1 MTPKWKTTSSES
13 TSTTSSGSSSSSS
26 SSSGSESSSSDSENS
41 SSSAN
46 SQKASDAE
54 RTKKK
59 TTFPP
64 NRHGKSKTDTVV
76 TTSIEN
82 KSKERIPPKNRPVV
96 YSSESEESPSKVK
109 ATTKRKPP
117 AKPKA
122 TATVAPVIKQQR
134 LPAKAI
140 VATSQQK
147 NIINSK
153 SVANKPN
160 KPSTS
165 TSTNGK
171 VSEKSAKTSLEPV
184 QKKLKKK
191 SIFSPENS
199 SDSDNGVPTK
209 ANSAKPIN
217 NSTKYPKN
225 QQSKPKPSD
234 TRQKAIAPNRPSL
247 LTKAA
252 QSQKSDSSVSSKS
265 CSAVSGSSA
274 STDSSTD
281 SESSESVASPQPQ
294 IKKKD
299 TQSSTAISTAIN
311 VPPKRPS
318 ATVAPVKPQKCTKRQ
333 GTIKSED
340 EADASASEKEV
351 DEHGE
356 TSTTKATTKGKRK
369 LQTRKG
375 SKLLQLQTKAVSDSE
390 SDTEAGREYSAGG
403 GFRTLCCLLNTKK
416 QYLRFWMDG
425 LDIYMARR
433 DLVVDGTNF
442 SYTKK
447 HVQGVL
453 RCRYS
458 LFAYG
463 GSMVLRVAES
473 KRSTSKSPV
482 KRAGPST
489 AARHSSGSNRIP
501 QNSSTSNA
509 TSGRSGQGNYGRTRV
524 NKERECPLAPTC
536 DSRGHLSGKL
546 DSHFTLEACP
556 LYHNTTPQACA
567 EFYKERKKREED
579 RKKAIACLAKKSPKG
594 LHQTTEQRNY
604 QLKVRE
610 MRNKWKGNTGDGN
623 ESDSSCELQGNE
635 KDRQPRLTN
644 LTPDYD
650 LKLFMEAQ
658 AIASE
663 KIEKE
668 LKELDYDAEGRN
680 GGGTRVI
687 EMGKW
692 EMEVWYQSPYPEEFS
707 RAPKLYLCEYCL
719 RYAKSRQVLRRHREK
734 CLWRHPPGHEVYRK
748 DKIGVWE
755 VDGKRYKQ
763 YCQNLCLLAKFFLD
777 HKTLYYDVEPFLFY
791 VMTIGDSE
799 GCHTVGYFSKE
810 KTSFLNYNVSCIL
823 TLPPYQRQGYGRL
836 LIDFK
841 DDDILPNEKERIA
854 ELGARVYRNAS
865 AVSVAWSLVDVAVAA
880 IERPRSARA
889 TGYLL
894 TRVEKK
900 IGSPEKPLSDLGL
913 ISYRSYWK
921 DVLLQYL
928 CNFGGKE
935 LSVKDIS
942 KEMAIDSYDIV
953 STLQALGMMKYW
965 KGKHIIL
972 KKQDVID
979 DYKERVKRRGPVYKE
994 IDPECLKWNPF
1005 QPPKTPSASN

>member
-1 MTPKWKTTSSES
+1 MTPKRKTTSSES
-13 TSTTSSGSSSSSS
+13 TSTSSSGSSSSSS

-41 SSSAN
+41 SSSVN
-46 SQKASDAE
+46 SQKVSDTE

-59 TTFPP
+59 TVFAA
-64 NRHGKSKTDTVV
+64 NRHGKSKADAVAAP
-76 TTSIEN
+76 SGEN
-82 KSKERIPPKNRPVV
+82 KSKERVPQKNRPVV

-109 ATTKRKPP
+109 ATAKRKPP

-134 LPAKAI
+134 PPVKSVPGTA
-140 VATSQQK
+140 QQK
-147 NIINSK
+147 NAQNSK
-153 SVANKPN
+153 PVANKPN
-160 KPSTS
+160 KPSIS
-165 TSTNGK
+165 ASANGK
-171 VSEKSAKTSLEPV
+171 GPDKSTKATSEPV

-199 SDSDNGVPTK
+199 SESDSGITARTNTVKPT
-209 ANSAKPIN
+209 
-217 NSTKYPKN
+217 NSTAKYTKN
-225 QQSKPKPSD
+225 QQPKPKVND
-234 TRQKAIAPNRPSL
+234 TKQKPVVPNRSSL
-247 LTKAA
+247 LAKSV
-252 QSQKSDSSVSSKS
+252 QLQKSDSSASSKS
-265 CSAVSGSSA
+265 CSAGSASSG

-281 SESSESVASPQPQ
+281 SESSESIASPQPQ

-299 TQSSTAISTAIN
+299 IQPSVTIGAITSA
-311 VPPKRPS
+311 PAKRPS

-333 GTIKSED
+333 GTVKSED
-340 EADASASEKEV
+340 EADASASEKEM

-356 TSTTKATTKGKRK
+356 TVTSKAAAKGKRK
-369 LQTRKG
+369 LQTRKSC
-375 SKLLQLQTKAVSDSE
+375 SKLMQLQAKAASDSE
-390 SDTEAGREYSAGG
+390 SDTGTETVACKRILQIPLI
-403 GFRTLCCLLNTKK
+403 RC
-416 QYLRFWMDG
+416 
-425 LDIYMARR
+425 
-433 DLVVDGTNF
+433 DL
-442 SYTKK
+442 S
-447 HVQGVL
+447 
-453 RCRYS
+453 
-458 LFAYG
+458 
-463 GSMVLRVAES
+463 RVAES

-489 AARHSSGSNRIP
+489 AARHTSGTNNRIP
-501 QNSSTSNA
+501 QNSGTSNA

-524 NKERECPLAPTC
+524 TKERECPLAPTC

-556 LYHNTTPQACA
+556 LYHNTTPQACV
-567 EFYKERKKREED
+567 EFHKERKKREEE
-579 RKKAIACLAKKSPKG
+579 RKKAVGCLAKKSPKG
-594 LHQTTEQRNY
+594 MHQTTEQRNY

-623 ESDSSCELQGNE
+623 ESDSSGELQGNE
-635 KDRQPRLTN
+635 KDRQPRLSN
-644 LTPDYD
+644 LTPEYD

-668 LKELDYDAEGRN
+668 LKELEYDGEGRN
-680 GGGTRVI
+680 NGGTRVI

-810 KTSFLNYNVSCIL
+810 KNSFLNYNVSCIL

-836 LIDFK
+836 LIDF
-841 DDDILPNEKERIA
+841 
-854 ELGARVYRNAS
+854 S
-865 AVSVAWSLVDVAVAA
+865 
-880 IERPRSARA
+880 
-889 TGYLL
+889 YLL

>member
-1 MTPKWKTTSSES
+1 MTPKRKTTSSES
-13 TSTTSSGSSSSSS
+13 TSSSSSGSSSSSS

-41 SSSAN
+41 SSSVN
-46 SQKASDAE
+46 SQKASDSE
-54 RTKKK
+54 RSKKK
-59 TTFPP
+59 VPFPAA
-64 NRHGKSKTDTVV
+64 RHVKSKTEPTP
-76 TTSIEN
+76 TTTAEN
-82 KSKERIPPKNRPVV
+82 KNKEKVQPKSRPVV
-96 YSSESEESPSKVK
+96 YSSESEESPNKLKSV
-109 ATTKRKPP
+109 KRKLP

-122 TATVAPVIKQQR
+122 TATVAPVVKVQKPPTKPVSNVTQHKNIPAVKPSNKQ
-134 LPAKAI
+134 AKLSGP
-140 VATSQQK
+140 VATNTK
-147 NIINSK
+147 VADK
-153 SVANKPN
+153 STKM
-160 KPSTS
+160 TS
-165 TSTNGK
+165 
-171 VSEKSAKTSLEPV
+171 EPV

-199 SDSDNGVPTK
+199 SESDNASPPKVNTIKAANNTVKCTK
-209 ANSAKPIN
+209 APPKIKPADPKIKPTIP
-217 NSTKYPKN
+217 SRPALVTKTP
-225 QQSKPKPSD
+225 Q
-234 TRQKAIAPNRPSL
+234 I
-247 LTKAA
+247 
-252 QSQKSDSSVSSKS
+252 QKSDSSASSKS
-265 CSAVSGSSA
+265 CSGGSGSSG
-274 STDSSTD
+274 STDSSSD
-281 SESSESVASPQPQ
+281 SDSSESVTSPQSQP
-294 IKKKD
+294 KKKD
-299 TQSSTAISTAIN
+299 VPPPVTQN
-311 VPPKRPS
+311 VTTNAQPKRPS
-318 ATVAPVKPQKCTKRQ
+318 ATVAPVKPLKCTKKQ
-333 GTIKSED
+333 GRVKSED
-340 EADASASEKEV
+340 DGDASGSDKEMDDNTEV
-351 DEHGE
+351 SSSKG
-356 TSTTKATTKGKRK
+356 TVKGKRK

-375 SKLLQLQTKAVSDSE
+375 SKLLQLQAKAASDSE
-390 SDTEAGREYSAGG
+390 SDTVWFSGTETVERK
-403 GFRTLCCLLNTKK
+403 RILQIPLIRC
-416 QYLRFWMDG
+416 
-425 LDIYMARR
+425 
-433 DLVVDGTNF
+433 DLSG
-442 SYTKK
+442 
-447 HVQGVL
+447 
-453 RCRYS
+453 
-458 LFAYG
+458 
-463 GSMVLRVAES
+463 VAES

-482 KRAGPST
+482 KRAGPSQG
-489 AARHSSGSNRIP
+489 ARHSSSTANRTTQSSAGSNTVANRTG
-501 QNSSTSNA
+501 QNSYN
-509 TSGRSGQGNYGRTRV
+509 RTRTT
-524 NKERECPLAPTC
+524 KERECPLAACC

-546 DSHFTLEACP
+546 ETHFTLEACP
-556 LYHNTTPQACA
+556 LYHNTTPQNCI
-567 EFYKERKKREED
+567 EFYKERKKREEE
-579 RKKAIACLAKKSPKG
+579 RKKSIANLAKKSPKG
-594 LHQTTEQRNY
+594 GHQTNEQRNY
-604 QLKVRE
+604 QLKVKE
-610 MRNKWKGNTGDGN
+610 MRNKWKPHTGEDNG
-623 ESDSSCELQGNE
+623 SDSGNDLPGNE

-644 LTPDYD
+644 LTSDYD

-668 LKELDYDAEGRN
+668 LKELDYDGEGRN
-680 GGGTRVI
+680 SGGTRCV

-810 KTSFLNYNVSCIL
+810 KNSFLNYNVSCIL

-836 LIDFK
+836 LIDF
-841 DDDILPNEKERIA
+841 
-854 ELGARVYRNAS
+854 S
-865 AVSVAWSLVDVAVAA
+865 
-880 IERPRSARA
+880 
-889 TGYLL
+889 YLL

-979 DYKERVKRRGPVYKE
+979 DYKERVKRRGLVYKE

>member
-1 MTPKWKTTSSES
+1 MTPKRKTTSSES
-13 TSTTSSGSSSSSS
+13 TSTSSSGSSSSSS
-26 SSSGSESSSSDSENS
+26 SSSGSESSSSDSDNS

-59 TTFPP
+59 VPFPVT
-64 NRHGKSKTDTVV
+64 RHVKSKAETA
-76 TTSIEN
+76 SAPPLEN
-82 KSKERIPPKNRPVV
+82 KSKDRQPPKSRPSV
-96 YSSESEESPSKVK
+96 YSSESEESPIK
-109 ATTKRKPP
+109 AKSPQKRKPP

-122 TATVAPVIKQQR
+122 TATVAPVVKTQR
-134 LPAKAI
+134 SPTKPVPALGQHKI
-140 VATSQQK
+140 VPVSKPVNAKPNKFSGSTGA
-147 NIINSK
+147 NSK
-153 SVANKPN
+153 SP
-160 KPSTS
+160 
-165 TSTNGK
+165 
-171 VSEKSAKTSLEPV
+171 EKSVKSTEPV

-199 SDSDNGVPTK
+199 SESDSGV
-209 ANSAKPIN
+209 SAKVSVVKPTGSSAKCSKNPPAKAKLSDPKQKPIAA
-217 NSTKYPKN
+217 SRPVA
-225 QQSKPKPSD
+225 KPV
-234 TRQKAIAPNRPSL
+234 QA
-247 LTKAA
+247 
-252 QSQKSDSSVSSKS
+252 QKSDSSASSKS
-265 CSAVSGSSA
+265 SGGSASSGSS
-274 STDSSTD
+274 DSSSD
-281 SESSESVASPQPQ
+281 SESSESVTSSQPQP
-294 IKKKD
+294 KKKE
-299 TQSSTAISTAIN
+299 TQSSALTSSTATS

-318 ATVAPVKPQKCTKRQ
+318 ATVAPVKPQKAVTRRQ
-333 GTIKSED
+333 GAKGLKSD
-340 EADASASEKEV
+340 NDGDASASEKELDDREASSSKTV
-351 DEHGE
+351 
-356 TSTTKATTKGKRK
+356 AKGKRK

-375 SKLLQLQTKAVSDSE
+375 SKLLQLQAKADSDSE
-390 SDTEAGREYSAGG
+390 SDT
-403 GFRTLCCLLNTKK
+403 
-416 QYLRFWMDG
+416 
-425 LDIYMARR
+425 
-433 DLVVDGTNF
+433 
-442 SYTKK
+442 
-447 HVQGVL
+447 
-453 RCRYS
+453 
-458 LFAYG
+458 
-463 GSMVLRVAES
+463 AES

-482 KRAGPST
+482 KRAGPS
-489 AARHSSGSNRIP
+489 AAVRQSSGASRSM
-501 QNSSTSNA
+501 QNSGAANT
-509 TSGRSGQGNYGRTRV
+509 TGGRTNQASYNRARAT
-524 NKERECPLAPTC
+524 KERECPLAASC

-556 LYHNTTPQACA
+556 LYHNTTPQACV
-567 EFYKERKKREED
+567 EFYKERKKREEE
-579 RKKAIACLAKKSPKG
+579 RKKAIMNLTKKPKG
-594 LHQTTEQRNY
+594 VHQTTEQRNY

-623 ESDSSCELQGNE
+623 ESDSGGELQGNE
-635 KDRQPRLTN
+635 KDKQPRLNN

-663 KIEKE
+663 KVEKE
-668 LKELDYDAEGRN
+668 VQELDYDGEGRN
-680 GGGTRVI
+680 GGGTKVV

-692 EMEVWYQSPYPEEFS
+692 EMEVWYQSPYPEEYS

-810 KTSFLNYNVSCIL
+810 KNSFLNYNVSCIL

-836 LIDFK
+836 LIDF
-841 DDDILPNEKERIA
+841 
-854 ELGARVYRNAS
+854 S
-865 AVSVAWSLVDVAVAA
+865 
-880 IERPRSARA
+880 
-889 TGYLL
+889 YLL

-935 LSVKDIS
+935 ISVKDIS

>member
-1 MTPKWKTTSSES
+1 MCPKRKTTSSES
-13 TSTTSSGSSSSSS
+13 TSTSTSGSSSSSS

-46 SQKASDAE
+46 SQKVSDSE
-54 RTKKK
+54 RAKKK
-59 TTFPP
+59 VPFVP
-64 NRHGKSKTDTVV
+64 NRHVKSKAEQPIPVL
-76 TTSIEN
+76 SYEN
-82 KSKERIPPKNRPVV
+82 KSKEKVLPKSRPVV
-96 YSSESEESPSKVK
+96 YSSESEEATNK
-109 ATTKRKPP
+109 AKSNIKRKPP

-122 TATVAPVIKQQR
+122 TATVAPVIKAQKPVAKPVPVPAQSKNIA
-134 LPAKAI
+134 PAK
-140 VATSQQK
+140 V
-147 NIINSK
+147 INSK
-153 SVANKPN
+153 QTKFPVTP
-160 KPSTS
+160 
-165 TSTNGK
+165 STNGK
-171 VSEKSAKTSLEPV
+171 ATEKSVKSAISEPV

-199 SDSDNGVPTK
+199 SESDTTSPPRTNPPRSVTVPTK
-209 ANSAKPIN
+209 I
-217 NSTKYPKN
+217 TKAPPP
-225 QQSKPKPSD
+225 KPKAGEQKPKAPPPSRSNLI
-234 TRQKAIAPNRPSL
+234 TKTVQAQKSESSASS
-247 LTKAA
+247 K
-252 QSQKSDSSVSSKS
+252 SSGGSGSSGSSDSSSDS
-265 CSAVSGSSA
+265 
-274 STDSSTD
+274 DSSD
-281 SESSESVASPQPQ
+281 SVTSPQPQ
-294 IKKKD
+294 PKKKESQLSNVSNA
-299 TQSSTAISTAIN
+299 TSS
-311 VPPKRPS
+311 PPKRPS
-318 ATVAPVKPQKCTKRQ
+318 AAVAPVKAQKSTKRQ
-333 GTIKSED
+333 VSGGIKSED
-340 EADASASEKEV
+340 DDDNSVSEKDV
-351 DEHGE
+351 DGE
-356 TSTTKATTKGKRK
+356 DSSLKTTVKGKRK
-369 LQTRKG
+369 LQTRKS
-375 SKLLQLQTKAVSDSE
+375 SKLLPLQSKTVSDSE
-390 SDTEAGREYSAGG
+390 SDT
-403 GFRTLCCLLNTKK
+403 
-416 QYLRFWMDG
+416 
-425 LDIYMARR
+425 
-433 DLVVDGTNF
+433 V
-442 SYTKK
+442 
-447 HVQGVL
+447 
-453 RCRYS
+453 
-458 LFAYG
+458 
-463 GSMVLRVAES
+463 ES

-482 KRAGPST
+482 KRAGPNT
-489 AARHSSGSNRIP
+489 ARHASGASRAKSGTGGGSNVNTRAN
-501 QNSSTSNA
+501 QSSYNRA
-509 TSGRSGQGNYGRTRV
+509 RA
-524 NKERECPLAPTC
+524 KERECPLAASC

-556 LYHNTTPQACA
+556 LYHNTTSQACV
-567 EFYKERKKREED
+567 EFYKERKKREDE
-579 RKKAIACLAKKSPKG
+579 RKKSVANLAKKSPKG
-594 LHQTTEQRNY
+594 GHQTNEQRNY

-610 MRNKWKGNTGDGN
+610 LRNKWKASDNIN
-623 ESDSSCELQGNE
+623 ESDSGGENQVSE
-635 KDRQPRLTN
+635 KDRQPRLAN

-668 LKELDYDAEGRN
+668 LKDLDYDCEGRN
-680 GGGTRVI
+680 GGGTRCV

-692 EMEVWYQSPYPEEFS
+692 EMEVWYQSPYPEEFC

-810 KTSFLNYNVSCIL
+810 KNSFLNYNVSCIL

-836 LIDFK
+836 LIDF
-841 DDDILPNEKERIA
+841 
-854 ELGARVYRNAS
+854 S
-865 AVSVAWSLVDVAVAA
+865 
-880 IERPRSARA
+880 
-889 TGYLL
+889 YLL

-979 DYKERVKRRGPVYKE
+979 DYKERVKRRGAVYKE

>member
-1 MTPKWKTTSSES
+1 MTPKRKTTSSES
-13 TSTTSSGSSSSSS
+13 TSSSSSGSSSSSS
-26 SSSGSESSSSDSENS
+26 SSSDSESSSSDSENS

-46 SQKASDAE
+46 SQKASDTE

-59 TTFPP
+59 PPFPVT
-64 NRHGKSKTDTVV
+64 RHVKSKAETAFVPPLD
-76 TTSIEN
+76 N
-82 KSKERIPPKNRPVV
+82 KNKDRQPQKPRPV
-96 YSSESEESPSKVK
+96 YSSESEESPSKAK
-109 ATTKRKPP
+109 SPQKRKPP

-122 TATVAPVIKQQR
+122 TATVAPVVKRSPTKPVSAPVGQH
-134 LPAKAI
+134 KA
-140 VATSQQK
+140 ATAL
-147 NIINSK
+147 K
-153 SVANKPN
+153 SVNSKPN
-160 KPSTS
+160 KFVGVTS
-165 TSTNGK
+165 ANGK
-171 VSEKSAKTSLEPV
+171 SPEKSGKATEPV

-199 SDSDNGVPTK
+199 SESDSGILTKVNTVKPTS
-209 ANSAKPIN
+209 ASAKC
-217 NSTKYPKN
+217 TKNPPAKAKLN
-225 QQSKPKPSD
+225 ETKQKPAT
-234 TRQKAIAPNRPSL
+234 TRQL
-247 LTKAA
+247 VTKPT
-252 QSQKSDSSVSSKS
+252 QPQKSDSSASSKS
-265 CSAVSGSSA
+265 SGGSASSG

-281 SESSESVASPQPQ
+281 SESSESITSSQPQP
-294 IKKKD
+294 KKKE
-299 TQSSTAISTAIN
+299 TQSNNTNAIAN

-318 ATVAPVKPQKCTKRQ
+318 AAVAPVKSQKTVTKRQ
-333 GTIKSED
+333 GAVKSD
-340 EADASASEKEV
+340 DDGDASASEKE
-351 DEHGE
+351 DEG
-356 TSTTKATTKGKRK
+356 TSVSKTVPKGKRK
-369 LQTRKG
+369 LQPRKG

-390 SDTEAGREYSAGG
+390 SDT
-403 GFRTLCCLLNTKK
+403 
-416 QYLRFWMDG
+416 
-425 LDIYMARR
+425 
-433 DLVVDGTNF
+433 
-442 SYTKK
+442 
-447 HVQGVL
+447 
-453 RCRYS
+453 
-458 LFAYG
+458 
-463 GSMVLRVAES
+463 AES

-482 KRAGPST
+482 KRAGPSA
-489 AARHSSGSNRIP
+489 AARQASGAGRST
-501 QNSSTSNA
+501 QNSASNTGNRTNQAPYNRARA
-509 TSGRSGQGNYGRTRV
+509 TT
-524 NKERECPLAPTC
+524 KERECPLASC

-556 LYHNTTPQACA
+556 LYHNTTPQACV
-567 EFYKERKKREED
+567 EFYKERKKREDE
-579 RKKAIACLAKKSPKG
+579 RKKAVTNLAKKPKG
-594 LHQTTEQRNY
+594 VHQTTEQRNY

-623 ESDSSCELQGNE
+623 ESDSGGELQGNE
-635 KDRQPRLTN
+635 KDRQPRLNN

-668 LKELDYDAEGRN
+668 LKELDYDGEGRN
-680 GGGTRVI
+680 GGGTRVV

-692 EMEVWYQSPYPEEFS
+692 EMEVWYQSPYPEEYS

-810 KTSFLNYNVSCIL
+810 KNSFLNYNVSCIL

-836 LIDFK
+836 LIDF
-841 DDDILPNEKERIA
+841 
-854 ELGARVYRNAS
+854 S
-865 AVSVAWSLVDVAVAA
+865 
-880 IERPRSARA
+880 
-889 TGYLL
+889 YLL

-935 LSVKDIS
+935 ISVKDIS

-972 KKQDVID
+972 KKQV
-979 DYKERVKRRGPVYKE
+979 GA
-994 IDPECLKWNPF
+994 LLLL
-1005 QPPKTPSASN
+1005 

>member
-1 MTPKWKTTSSES
+1 MTPKRKTTSSES
-13 TSTTSSGSSSSSS
+13 TTTSTSGSSSSSS

-46 SQKASDAE
+46 SQKASDTE

-59 TTFPP
+59 APFPAT
-64 NRHGKSKTDTVV
+64 RHVKSKAETAFVPPLD
-76 TTSIEN
+76 N
-82 KSKERIPPKNRPVV
+82 KNKDRQPQKARPVV
-96 YSSESEESPSKVK
+96 YSSESEESPSKAK
-109 ATTKRKPP
+109 SPQKRKPP

-122 TATVAPVIKQQR
+122 TATVAPVVKR
-134 LPAKAI
+134 SP
-140 VATSQQK
+140 T
-147 NIINSK
+147 K
-153 SVANKPN
+153 SVPAGATGQLKAAAALKPVNNKPN
-160 KPSTS
+160 KFVG
-165 TSTNGK
+165 STNANGK
-171 VSEKSAKTSLEPV
+171 SPDKSGKATEPV
-184 QKKLKKK
+184 QKRLKKK

-199 SDSDNGVPTK
+199 SESDSGILTKVNTVKPT
-209 ANSAKPIN
+209 SA
-217 NSTKYPKN
+217 STKCTKN
-225 QQSKPKPSD
+225 PPAKAKLNE
-234 TRQKAIAPNRPSL
+234 TKQKAAATSRL
-247 LTKAA
+247 VTKPA
-252 QSQKSDSSVSSKS
+252 QPQKSDSSASSKS
-265 CSAVSGSSA
+265 SGGSASSG

-281 SESSESVASPQPQ
+281 SESSESVTSSQPQP
-294 IKKKD
+294 KKKE
-299 TQSSTAISTAIN
+299 TPANNTNAVAS

-318 ATVAPVKPQKCTKRQ
+318 AAVAPVKSQKTVTKRQ
-333 GTIKSED
+333 VGAIKSED
-340 EADASASEKEV
+340 DGDASASEKE
-351 DEHGE
+351 EEG
-356 TSTTKATTKGKRK
+356 TSASKTVTKGKRK

-375 SKLLQLQTKAVSDSE
+375 SKLLQLQAKAVSDSE
-390 SDTEAGREYSAGG
+390 SDT
-403 GFRTLCCLLNTKK
+403 
-416 QYLRFWMDG
+416 
-425 LDIYMARR
+425 
-433 DLVVDGTNF
+433 
-442 SYTKK
+442 
-447 HVQGVL
+447 
-453 RCRYS
+453 
-458 LFAYG
+458 
-463 GSMVLRVAES
+463 AES

-482 KRAGPST
+482 KRAGPSA
-489 AARHSSGSNRIP
+489 AARQTSSGAGRST
-501 QNSSTSNA
+501 QNSSIASNTTGTKTNQTPYNRA
-509 TSGRSGQGNYGRTRV
+509 RAA
-524 NKERECPLAPTC
+524 KERECPLAASC

-556 LYHNTTPQACA
+556 FYHNTTPQACV
-567 EFYKERKKREED
+567 EFYKERKKREDE
-579 RKKAIACLAKKSPKG
+579 RKKAIMNLAKKPKG
-594 LHQTTEQRNY
+594 VHQTTEQRNY

-610 MRNKWKGNTGDGN
+610 MRNKWKGNAGDGN
-623 ESDSSCELQGNE
+623 ESDSGGELQGNE
-635 KDRQPRLTN
+635 KDKQPRLNN

-668 LKELDYDAEGRN
+668 LKELDYDGEGRN
-680 GGGTRVI
+680 GGGTRVV

-692 EMEVWYQSPYPEEFS
+692 EMEVWYQSPYPEEYS

-810 KTSFLNYNVSCIL
+810 KNSFLNYNVSCIL

-836 LIDFK
+836 LIDF
-841 DDDILPNEKERIA
+841 
-854 ELGARVYRNAS
+854 S
-865 AVSVAWSLVDVAVAA
+865 
-880 IERPRSARA
+880 
-889 TGYLL
+889 YLL

-935 LSVKDIS
+935 ISVKDIS

-979 DYKERVKRRGPVYKE
+979 DYKDRVKRRGPVYKE

>member
-1 MTPKWKTTSSES
+1 MTPKWKATSSES
-13 TSTTSSGSSSSSS
+13 TSTSSSGSSSSSS

-46 SQKASDAE
+46 SQKASDTE
-54 RTKKK
+54 RTKRK
-59 TTFPP
+59 TTLPP
-64 NRHGKSKTDTVV
+64 NRHGKSKTDTV
-76 TTSIEN
+76 TTPSIEN
-82 KSKERIPPKNRPVV
+82 KNKERVPPKNRPVV

-109 ATTKRKPP
+109 TTAKRKPP

-122 TATVAPVIKQQR
+122 TATVAPVVKQQR
-134 LPAKAI
+134 SPAKSIAT
-140 VATSQQK
+140 TSQQK
-147 NIINSK
+147 NVPNSK

-160 KPSTS
+160 KPCTS

-171 VSEKSAKTSLEPV
+171 VPDKSTKTISEPV

-199 SDSDNGVPTK
+199 SESDSGIPTK

-217 NSTKYPKN
+217 SSAKYQKN
-225 QQSKPKPSD
+225 QQSKSKPND
-234 TRQKAIAPNRPSL
+234 AKQKTVAPNRPSL

-252 QSQKSDSSVSSKS
+252 QSQKSDSSASSKS
-265 CSAVSGSSA
+265 CSAGSGSSG

-294 IKKKD
+294 VKKKD
-299 TQSSTAISTAIN
+299 TQPSTTIGATTN
-311 VPPKRPS
+311 VSLKRPS

-340 EADASASEKEV
+340 EADASASEKEM

-356 TSTTKATTKGKRK
+356 TGATKATIKGKRK

-375 SKLLQLQTKAVSDSE
+375 SKFLHLQTKAASDSE
-390 SDTEAGREYSAGG
+390 SDTVWFSG
-403 GFRTLCCLLNTKK
+403 TKTVTCK
-416 QYLRFWMDG
+416 RILQIPLIRC
-425 LDIYMARR
+425 
-433 DLVVDGTNF
+433 DL
-442 SYTKK
+442 S
-447 HVQGVL
+447 
-453 RCRYS
+453 
-458 LFAYG
+458 
-463 GSMVLRVAES
+463 RVAES

-489 AARHSSGSNRIP
+489 AARHSSGSNRIS
-501 QNSSTSNA
+501 QNSSTTNA
-509 TSGRSGQGNYGRTRV
+509 ISGRSGQGNYGRTRV

-556 LYHNTTPQACA
+556 LYHNTTPQACV
-567 EFYKERKKREED
+567 EFYKDRKKREEE
-579 RKKAIACLAKKSPKG
+579 RKKAVACLAKKSPKG

-644 LTPDYD
+644 LTPEYD

-668 LKELDYDAEGRN
+668 LKELDYDGEGRN

-810 KTSFLNYNVSCIL
+810 KNSFLNYNVSCIL

-836 LIDFK
+836 LIDF
-841 DDDILPNEKERIA
+841 
-854 ELGARVYRNAS
+854 S
-865 AVSVAWSLVDVAVAA
+865 
-880 IERPRSARA
+880 
-889 TGYLL
+889 YLL

>member
-1 MTPKWKTTSSES
+1 MRGSTAKMTPKRKTTSSES

-46 SQKASDAE
+46 SQKASDTE

-59 TTFPP
+59 AFSAT
-64 NRHGKSKTDTVV
+64 RHV
-76 TTSIEN
+76 
-82 KSKERIPPKNRPVV
+82 KSKETVAVPPLENKNKDKQPPKSRSSM
-96 YSSESEESPSKVK
+96 YSSESEESPSKTK
-109 ATTKRKPP
+109 SLQKRKPP

-122 TATVAPVIKQQR
+122 TATVAPVVKAQR
-134 LPAKAI
+134 SPTKPASASGQHKAI
-140 VATSQQK
+140 
-147 NIINSK
+147 
-153 SVANKPN
+153 SVPNPANAKPN
-160 KPSTS
+160 KFSGSTS
-165 TSTNGK
+165 ANNKS
-171 VSEKSAKTSLEPV
+171 SEKSGKTVEPV

-199 SDSDNGVPTK
+199 SESDSGI
-209 ANSAKPIN
+209 SAKVGTVKPTSSSVKCSKN
-217 NSTKYPKN
+217 PPAKVKLSETK
-225 QQSKPKPSD
+225 
-234 TRQKAIAPNRPSL
+234 
-247 LTKAA
+247 
-252 QSQKSDSSVSSKS
+252 QKSIASSRPVVKPVQPQKSESSASSKS
-265 CSAVSGSSA
+265 SGGSASSGSSD
-274 STDSSTD
+274 STSD
-281 SESSESVASPQPQ
+281 SESSESVTSSQPQP
-294 IKKKD
+294 KKKEMQSN
-299 TQSSTAISTAIN
+299 TLTSSTVTS
-311 VPPKRPS
+311 VPSKRPS
-318 ATVAPVKPQKCTKRQ
+318 AAVAPVKSQKTVTRRQ
-333 GTIKSED
+333 GAIKSD
-340 EADASASEKEV
+340 NDGDASASEKDMDDHEASSSK
-351 DEHGE
+351 
-356 TSTTKATTKGKRK
+356 TMTKGKRK

-375 SKLLQLQTKAVSDSE
+375 SKLLQLQAKADSDSE
-390 SDTEAGREYSAGG
+390 SDT
-403 GFRTLCCLLNTKK
+403 
-416 QYLRFWMDG
+416 
-425 LDIYMARR
+425 
-433 DLVVDGTNF
+433 
-442 SYTKK
+442 
-447 HVQGVL
+447 
-453 RCRYS
+453 
-458 LFAYG
+458 
-463 GSMVLRVAES
+463 AES

-482 KRAGPST
+482 KRVGPSA
-489 AARHSSGSNRIP
+489 AARQSSGRST
-501 QNSSTSNA
+501 QNSSTSNI
-509 TSGRSGQGNYGRTRV
+509 TGSRTNQASCNQV
-524 NKERECPLAPTC
+524 CASQQEERECPLATSC
-536 DSRGHLSGKL
+536 NSRGHLSGKL

-556 LYHNTTPQACA
+556 LYHNTTIQACV
-567 EFYKERKKREED
+567 EFCKERKKREEE
-579 RKKAIACLAKKSPKG
+579 RKKAIMNLAKKPKG
-594 LHQTTEQRNY
+594 VHQTTEQRNY
-604 QLKVRE
+604 QLKVRD

-623 ESDSSCELQGNE
+623 DSDSGGELQGNE
-635 KDRQPRLTN
+635 KDKQPRLNN

-668 LKELDYDAEGRN
+668 LQEFDCGEGKN
-680 GGGTRVI
+680 GGTRFV

-692 EMEVWYQSPYPEEFS
+692 EMKVWYQSPYPEEYS

-734 CLWRHPPGHEVYRK
+734 CLWKHPPGHEVYRK

-810 KTSFLNYNVSCIL
+810 KNSFLNYNVSCIL

-836 LIDFK
+836 LIDF
-841 DDDILPNEKERIA
+841 
-854 ELGARVYRNAS
+854 S
-865 AVSVAWSLVDVAVAA
+865 
-880 IERPRSARA
+880 
-889 TGYLL
+889 YLL

-935 LSVKDIS
+935 ISVKDIS